1 MAIGTHNGG
10 AGAQP
15 VYLQARQSANTA
27 WNLALNPLG
36 GNVGIGTTAPGA
48 ALDIYGTALTSFTG
62 TARGLMDLNSSYT
75 GTNISALDFLYSG
88 NLNPV
93 ARIGALVTGSGTY
106 LQFGTSNNYVSG
118 ITNTAMTIDYNGNVG
133 IGTTSP
139 GNLLDVVAASNPI
152 LGVGQSN
159 YAAWP
164 GSDTRVAGINLYNQR
179 ANGDKFVGL
188 NAVVRAGQ
196 YMPSLYIATNS
207 SYTTTPPTRFVL
219 TESGNVGIGTTGP
232 VTALQVNGTITAGN
246 VAATNGPVILQGNYS
261 GSSMLSVWG
270 SEYATGGPIMGY
282 GVDPSTSASASF
294 LSSAS
299 NASLARA
306 AITANGGITFYTGP
320 GQTVAIGSAVTMSP
334 VMTILNGGNV
344 GIGTTSPQSP
354 LQVVEAGKPTTSGYM
369 ATGVIIGSDTGGPAL
384 NIGAYDSG
392 VGSTSYSWLSSAYH
406 NSAGA
411 SLPFALQPNGGNVGI
426 GTTAPGAKL
435 DVNGGINIAAG
446 NTISGQ
452 SGRIIMAAEN
462 TGNVAQFATYGLYL
476 PQYNSGGYS
485 LYVGGGIDQ
494 GYAGA
499 ANSYFNGSMT
509 ATGTITAQSDRRL
522 KQNIKPLT
530 GTLSKLDQLRG
541 VSFEW
546 NKVSTSMGHKEGE
559 KGIGMIAQE
568 LQKVYPELVVASKNE
583 HQDYL
588 SIDYMKFTAVLL
600 QAIKEQ
606 QKEIEELQRKLGAGK

>member
-1 MAIGTHNGG
+1 MDVGVGLLERSTFGG
-10 AGAQP
+10 RTKFNRATLFRTAGSIYA
-15 VYLQARQSANTA
+15 A
-27 WNLALNPLG
+27 
-36 GNVGIGTTAPGA
+36 GNVGIGTTNPAQGKLWIQDGSIWLTGNQ
-48 ALDIYGTALTSFTG
+48 AL
-62 TARGLMDLNSSYT
+62 
-75 GTNISALDFLYSG
+75 NISTDESTDSTPNVQIAGSTNDTVFSNWSG
-88 NLNPV
+88 SWFNERM
-93 ARIGALVTGSGTY
+93 RIQGS
-106 LQFGTSNNYVSG
+106 
-118 ITNTAMTIDYNGNVG
+118 
-133 IGTTSP
+133 
-139 GNLLDVVAASNPI
+139 
-152 LGVGQSN
+152 
-159 YAAWP
+159 
-164 GSDTRVAGINLYNQR
+164 
-179 ANGDKFVGL
+179 
-188 NAVVRAGQ
+188 
-196 YMPSLYIATNS
+196 
-207 SYTTTPPTRFVL
+207 
-219 TESGNVGIGTTGP
+219 SGNVGIGTTGP
-232 VTALQVNGTITAGN
+232 TTTLDVNGNATIRTGLFLPRSGSAQEGISWYSPTYTAWSTYMCSVTSSCGPTGNITAPSGVLVTSWALRNFIENIGGYGWTWESGSWNGQPSVVAEIQSSDGSFRTAGSIYAAGN
-246 VAATNGPVILQGNYS
+246 VGIGTTNPAQGKLWIQDGSIWLTGNQALNISTDESTDSTPNVQIAGSTNDTVFSNWS
-261 GSSMLSVWG
+261 GSSFNERMRIQG
-270 SEYATGGPIMGY
+270 S
-282 GVDPSTSASASF
+282 S
-294 LSSAS
+294 
-299 NASLARA
+299 
-306 AITANGGITFYTGP
+306 
-320 GQTVAIGSAVTMSP
+320 
-334 VMTILNGGNV
+334 GNV

-600 QAIKEQ
+600 QAVKELKKEKDKEIKDQ
-606 QKEIEELQRKLGAGK
+606 QKEIQDQGKETHALKEEIRDLKAENKEIKERVKKLEKATGK